1 MAVDQTVTQ
10 KRWTTLENKERY
22 QPGTYLSGAR
32 IWFEQNQK
40 DGEDSIGHIISH
52 NFANQEKIQ
61 KKKSTMEFH
70 ILVTFKKQILY
81 L

>member
-1 MAVDQTVTQ
+1 MAVDQNGYKTKVDNAREQ
-10 KRWTTLENKERY
+10 GKRSGNL
-22 QPGTYLSGAR
+22 LSGAR

-61 KKKSTMEFH
+61 RKKIHNGNS
-70 ILVTFKKQILY
+70 Y
-81 L
+81 LGDI